1 MTRRKLH
8 MRQNRRDE
16 ILRFIKSSYK
26 ERGFPPSVGEIAL
39 ATGLASK
46 YGVLCHLRKMVDE
59 GTLLYRDGKYLPLN
73 VVGTQND
80 MVMVPI
86 IGTIAAGIPIDAVEE
101 FDGFVAYLPSKNISD
116 KKLFALRVKGDSMIE
131 IGINDGD
138 IVIVQQQPE
147 AENGEIVAAM
157 IDGEATVKRFFAEHG
172 HYRLQ
177 PENAAMKPFI
187 VNEVTILGKVISS
200 MRNY

>member
-1 MTRRKLH
+1 
-8 MRQNRRDE
+8 MRQNHRDD

-39 ATGLASK
+39 AIGVSSK
-46 YGVLCHLRKMVDE
+46 FGVLRHLRKMAED
-59 GTLLYRDGKYLPLN
+59 GTLLYRDGKYLPLDAI
-73 VVGTQND
+73 GTQD
-80 MVMVPI
+80 EMIMVPI
-86 IGTIAAGIPIDAVEE
+86 IGTIAAGVPIDAVED
-101 FDGFVAYLPSKNISD
+101 FDGFVAYLPARNVAD
-116 KKLFALRVKGDSMIE
+116 KRLFALRIKGDSMIG

-138 IVIVQQQPE
+138 IVIVQQQPD
-147 AENGEIVAAM
+147 AENGDIVAAM

-177 PENAAMKPFI
+177 PENASMEPFI
-187 VNEVTILGKVISS
+187 VDEVDILGKVISS